1 MLLACTFLRR
11 FPHVMF
17 QHNFKQLDTG
27 QRNMAFMLWIQVD
40 TVMADMED
48 KVAVEVN
55 EPVVEVEEELTLMAL
70 MFWTHLTML
79 QMMNGIS
86 LDMKVAVMLFRLA
99 VIVRIMRVEAMVN
112 KKDICMEDAVVIQDM
127 VAITMLEL

>member
-1 MLLACTFLRR
+1 
-11 FPHVMF
+11 MF

-79 QMMNGIS
+79 QMTNGIS

-99 VIVRIMRVEAMVN
+99 VIVPIMRVEAMVN
-112 KKDICMEDAVVIQDM
+112 KKDICMEDAVVIKDM